1 MKRNKYINMSNIINN
16 NFHNLRIKLNYDEYW
31 DFFLN
36 KDNFNSFNF
45 DSSLM
50 YDKCLISYI
59 DSELNECVDNNWLY
73 STDSYKWEYSNVLSH
88 EMYNIG
94 YTALDNGLI
103 LFRRDLHNNRS
114 FVDLYTKSKY
124 KIEEGDDRLKL
135 HAVSGGTNLYE
146 YPITVENNLIKLNGG
161 FYQGFFKTECDKYQV
176 LPSNLESGDE
186 WHFEFVLNKNEFEKE
201 SNKTLN
207 DKYPN
212 NKGIFFYI
220 GTRAENKW
228 VYLYNKDDECF
239 SLGID
244 DYVEGGE
251 IDKKDYKISS
261 LIDANPDF
269 IDYTEFAMDDYLEY
283 KYYDNKLYE
292 YDKIEEDD
300 FFLDDYVMLDNE
312 PKIIDEE
319 NNKGKVIG
327 WCCFYNTTEYETIK
341 KYSYGCGC
349 RREIINEF
357 PITVNQGKYLSG
369 CDLFGDEYL
378 SDIDDIE
385 YGCDFIEK
393 DLDIRDFDFETYEG
407 ISILK
412 NQYYFNTDNKFLL
425 FDRTC
430 DGFNVKNWEEGTI
443 GRYIGTNSSFKGNL
457 FLLMNRTCTGYTVDT
472 INELRDSYTKD
483 YNVYN
488 DIYDNALAFRIT
500 DDGKIGYRYL
510 TYDCDAENQITI
522 KEGYSKEGI
531 IKESKWYV
539 INVKITA
546 HLNKMVLR
554 FYVNGKLVFIS
565 SELSKLNLRQLK
577 ELKEKQETVPFN
589 ISLGGGTQGLC
600 ETILPNYMLEPYRV
614 YPLEKYF
621 AGTFIG
627 YLKSFKFYNCTMEYM
642 NINNNFKYE
651 INKIWEV

>member
-1 MKRNKYINMSNIINN
+1 MSNIINN
-16 NFHNLRIKLNYDEYW
+16 NFHNLKIKINYDEYW

-36 KDNFNSFNF
+36 KDNFDYYSF
-45 DSSLM
+45 DSSSM

-59 DSELNECVDNNWLY
+59 DSELDECVVDNLLY
-73 STDSYKWEYSNVLSH
+73 STKSYKWEYSNVVSH

-103 LFRRDLHNNRS
+103 SFRRDLHNNRS
-114 FVDLYTKSKY
+114 FVEIYTKSKY
-124 KIEEGDDRLKL
+124 KIEENDYRLKL

-146 YPITVENNLIKLNGG
+146 YPITINDDIIKLNGG

-176 LPSNLESGDE
+176 LPSLIDSGDE
-186 WHFEFVLNKNEFEKE
+186 WHFEFVLNKIDFEKE

-239 SLGID
+239 SLGVG
-244 DYVEGGE
+244 DYVEDGD
-251 IDKKDYKISS
+251 IDKMGYKITN
-261 LIDANPDF
+261 LIDANPIFVD
-269 IDYTEFAMDDYLEY
+269 DKEFAMDDYLNY
-283 KYYDNKLYE
+283 KYFDNGLYE
-292 YDKIEEDD
+292 YNKIEEDD
-300 FFLDDYVMLDNE
+300 FFLDDYLMLDNE

-319 NNKGKVIG
+319 NNTSKVIG
-327 WCCFYNTTEYETIK
+327 WCCHYNTTQYETIK
-341 KYSYGCGC
+341 KYTYGCGC
-349 RREIINEF
+349 RREIISEF
-357 PITVNQGKYLSG
+357 PITVNSGEYFSG
-369 CDLFGDEYL
+369 CELFGDDYI
-378 SDIDDIE
+378 SDIDTIE
-385 YGCDFIEK
+385 YGGDFIEV
-393 DLDIRDFDFETYEG
+393 DLDISDFEFETYDG

-430 DGFNVKNWEEGTI
+430 DGFNVKNWVEGTI
-443 GRYIGTNSSFKGNL
+443 AKYIGTHSSFKGNL
-457 FLLMNRTCTGYTVDT
+457 FLLMNRTCTGYTVHNID
-472 INELRDSYTKD
+472 ELRDSYIKE

-500 DDGKIGYRYL
+500 DDGEIGYRYL

-522 KEGYSKEGI
+522 KEGYSKKGI
-531 IKESKWYV
+531 IKDNEWYV

-546 HLNKMVLR
+546 HLDKMVLR

-565 SELSKLNLRQLK
+565 DELSKLNLRELK

-589 ISLGGGTQGLC
+589 ISIGGGTQGLS

-614 YPLEKYF
+614 YPLEENF
-621 AGTFIG
+621 SGSFIG
-627 YLKSFKFYNCTMEYM
+627 YFKSFKFYNCNIEYM
-642 NINNNFKYE
+642 NVYNNFIYE
-651 INKIWEV
+651 IDKLKQKNIYI